1 MRKTY
6 VMRGGKLVEKH
17 LAGPPPGHREP
28 NRGVMNDITERQ
40 SMVDGSVISSRS
52 ELRAHNRRHGVI
64 DVGGDETVLKPKE
77 LSTPGGLGEEIKRS
91 FDKLGY

>member
-17 LAGPPPGHREP
+17 LATPLPGDRRP
-28 NRGVMNDITERQ
+28 NRGVMNDIAERQ
-40 SMVDGSVISSRS
+40 SMVDGSTISSRS
-52 ELRAHNRRHGVI
+52 DLRAHNRRHGVI

-77 LSTPGGLGEEIKRS
+77 IETPGGLGDEIKRA